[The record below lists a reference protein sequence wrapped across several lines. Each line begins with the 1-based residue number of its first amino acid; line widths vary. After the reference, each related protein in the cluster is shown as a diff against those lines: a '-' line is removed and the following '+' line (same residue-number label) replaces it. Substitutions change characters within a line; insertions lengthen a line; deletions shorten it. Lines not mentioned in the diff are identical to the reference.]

1 MNIRRTFVS
10 IAMTVLLA
18 VSVFAEG
25 KEDLQQYFA
34 ATAQKVKAASDP
46 IEKRAILGHAFQT
59 LSDAI
64 QTVRSSS
71 LVSDH
76 DAAVI
81 DRFRSSLQDKQ
92 DELAGS
98 NGFVRVSDDQ
108 LDAFSDYTVQN
119 LEQAEVILI
128 SVVTLLL
135 IILLVVL
142 IVK

>member
-1 MNIRRTFVS
+1 MQRMFVS

-18 VSVFAEG
+18 VSVYAEG
-25 KEDLQQYFA
+25 KEELQQYFT

-46 IEKRAILGHAFQT
+46 IEKRAILGHSFQT

-64 QTVRSSS
+64 QTVHASS
-71 LVSDH
+71 LVSDR

-92 DELAGS
+92 DELAGT

-108 LDAFSDYTVQN
+108 LDAFADYSVQN
-119 LEQAEVILI
+119 LEQAEVISI
-128 SVVTLLL
+128 SLVTLLL
-135 IILLVVL
+135 IILLVIL